1 MDYIAPGLSDEVIV
15 EETTYGKI
23 IRAPFVPT
31 KANRMLLS
39 KGAAYRPRIRKMLT
53 AMQELGQYPFPIG
66 AKRSLFKAA
75 QEFLK
80 KERVDAILVTGE
92 PFVLFKYAHQL
103 SKEFG
108 IPWMADY
115 RDPWSQNEGRNSN
128 GLVKA
133 WNTYYEKS
141 IVKNAAH
148 ITTVS
153 EFIKTKILDLVPGKS
168 VSILGNGYDPEAIEQ
183 ALRCRQNSEELSLAF
198 VGSLYSWHPLE
209 QFLRVAHSFIHSGD
223 RPLLRIKF
231 YGTNKNEVI
240 AEMVKSQFPEL
251 EPHLVLIPKLPNKEL
266 LEQLATENALLLFN
280 YYSFMGTKIYD
291 YLGIQRKMILCFSDD
306 PEAAEL
312 KRKYYTIDESSAP
325 SKTMQADLIE
335 ATNSGVVVRDT
346 KHLLSVL
353 EELYEEFTQHHSIA
367 CHSINTEMYS
377 RKIQVQKLAEL
388 VKTIA

>member
-1 MDYIAPGLSDEVIV
+1 LDYIAPGLSDEVIV
-15 EETTYGKI
+15 KETTYGRV

-39 KGAAYRPRIRKMLT
+39 KGATYRPKIRKMLT
-53 AMQELGQYPFPIG
+53 AMQELGQYPLPIG

-92 PFVLFKYAHQL
+92 PFVLFKYANQL

-115 RDPWSQNEGRNSN
+115 RDPWSQNEARSSN
-128 GLVKA
+128 FLTKV
-133 WNTYYEKS
+133 WNTHFEKS
-141 IVKNAAH
+141 IVKNATY

-153 EFIKTKILDLVPGKS
+153 DFFKERIRELIPGP
-168 VSILGNGYDPEAIEQ
+168 SISIFGNGYDPEAIEQ
-183 ALRCRQNSEELSLAF
+183 ALRFRQNSEELSLAF
-198 VGSLYSWHPLE
+198 VGSIYSWHPLE
-209 QFLRVAHSFIHSGD
+209 QFLRVAHSFVCSGD
-223 RPLLRIKF
+223 HPLLRIKF

-251 EPHLVLIPKLPNKEL
+251 EPHIVLIPKLPNKEL
-266 LEQLATENALLLFN
+266 LEQLATDNALLLFN